1 LFICGARTSGSQIA
15 NIQVEKMVARTAFQ
29 TKQRGISMAA
39 MIKTAIP
46 LFRQPQKKAN
56 SNSTLFVDEDLA
68 AIPAVRIPDEFRKLS
83 RFLPVIVLVPKS
95 AVEDKIGQKKA
106 VMKKTVAGL
115 QDSGAVPVPL
125 DAAKA
130 WFRNPSPGDNFAFGE
145 VTVSFS
151 RMETQRK
158 GQSVALT
165 CKQFKTMAY
174 LIKNAGKVISRDEL
188 LNEVW
193 GYQCYPCTR
202 TVDNHILQ
210 LRRKLET
217 EPARPKHFQTVHG
230 TGYRFLP

>member
-1 LFICGARTSGSQIA
+1 VVEEMAAR
-15 NIQVEKMVARTAFQ
+15 MAFQ
-29 TKQRGISMAA
+29 AKQRGISMVA

-46 LFRQPQKKAN
+46 LFRQPEREAN
-56 SNSTLFVDEDLA
+56 SNSALFVDEDLA

-83 RFLPVIVLVPKS
+83 RFWPVIVLVPKS
-95 AVEDKIGQKKA
+95 AVDDKIGRKKA
-106 VMKKTVAGL
+106 VMKKTIAGL
-115 QDSGAVPVPL
+115 QDTGRVPAPL

-130 WFRNPSPGDNFAFGE
+130 WFRSPTPEDNFAFGE

-158 GQSVALT
+158 GQPVALT
-165 CKQFKTMAY
+165 CKQFKTMTY

-217 EPARPKHFQTVHG
+217 EPARPKHFHTVHG